1 MGTGYAKHFIKDD
14 IVGRNM
20 IVDML
25 KQSAQQIDA
34 SGGRTIVWVSP
45 KRSPRTGSDASSEMR
60 VAAEEIFEFKHYHI
74 KRASDDEIQLSRR
87 GALVG

>member
-34 SGGRTIVWVSP
+34 SGGRTIVWVFAE
-45 KRSPRTGSDASSEMR
+45 K
-60 VAAEEIFEFKHYHI
+60 VAADRIRREFRDAGGGRRNI
-74 KRASDDEIQLSRR
+74 RIQTLPYQKSIR
-87 GALVG
+87 